1 MPEESRLV
9 VCYNGSCPVC
19 RTEIEHYRQLDSGN
33 DTLAFLDVTADP
45 AAAARH
51 ALVGDTP
58 LRRLHAV
65 AADGRLLAGLDAF
78 IAIWERL
85 PRYRWLARLVQRSG
99 VRPAAGWAYERIAA
113 PLLFALH
120 RRRSARQKG

>member
-1 MPEESRLV
+1 MSEESRLV

-19 RTEIEHYRQLDSGN
+19 RTEIEHYRQLDAGN
-33 DTLAFLDVTADP
+33 NTLAFLDVTADP

-85 PRYRWLARLVQRSG
+85 PRYRSLARLVQRSG
-99 VRPAAGWAYERIAA
+99 VRPAAGWVYERIAA

-120 RRRSARQKG
+120 RRRSALPKG